1 MIDNIRGVSYFPGV
15 AQTVNPLERDFAVP
29 RRSVAATAGA
39 LVCMLLAWCSSAC
52 ALDPSLDISQ
62 YAHTAWTFRNGFLNG
77 AVYALAQAPD
87 GYLWLGTQTGVYRF
101 DGVRAVPLPLPGL
114 GTTEVGTLLP
124 ARDGTLWIGTLDGLV
139 SSKNGQLNEHPS
151 LGRRRVN
158 ALLEDRDGT
167 VWAGTALGGSGRL
180 CAIRTDGTQCYGEDG
195 RLGSAVQSLYEG
207 SDGSLWVAARN
218 GLWRWKPDPPVLY
231 LATPVTERQSL
242 AQGDQGSVLVVAVG
256 DGSIRQLTGAGV
268 TDYPVPGLPSSLDA
282 ARVLR
287 DRHGGL
293 WIGTHTH
300 GILHVMDGKTSRF
313 THTDGLS
320 SDQVKALFEDREGTI
335 WVGTAEGLDRFHEL
349 AVTSLSADEGLS
361 GANARSVLAARDGS
375 LWIAMADGLF
385 RWKEGKVSKYP
396 IPSSAA
402 TEHDEIQS
410 LFEDEQG
417 RIWVA
422 AYSGLL
428 AFAHGKLTRV
438 PAVPVGATFAIA
450 ADNHRGLWLSVWPD
464 SGSDGL
470 MHLLDGKIIEQV
482 PGQKLGGG
490 PGTGGLVPD
499 RDGGV
504 WLGLYTGGLSYYRD
518 GRVRNIPLTDRPNG
532 SVEVLDLSLDR
543 DGAVWAATANGLT
556 RIRNGRIATL
566 STANGLPCNKIHW
579 MIDDDASAYWLYTQC
594 GLLRVARTELD
605 AWAADPKRTIQVTT
619 YDAADGIRLVP
630 TLSGMHPQV
639 AKSSNGKI
647 WFVNYDTVSFFDPA
661 RMTRNTLAPPVHV
674 EQVTADHRTYL
685 AKPGLRLPPL
695 VRDLSIDYTALS
707 LVAPEKVHFKYKL
720 EGQDLSWREVVNE
733 REARYSNLAPGTYRF
748 RVIASNNS
756 GVWNDAGAALDFMIA
771 PAYWQTLWFRAV
783 CGTAL
788 LGVLVL
794 LYWLRVRQLAHA
806 FNMKL
811 DARVEERT
819 RIARDLH
826 DTMLQNFQGVLLQL
840 RAALRFLERE
850 PAKAREVLT
859 SAIDQA
865 VQSIKGGRETVQGL
879 RTSARESNDLPGAIV
894 GLGKDLAAAHG
905 GSDTPSVR
913 VAVEGTVRDLHP
925 IVRDEVFRVTAEALR
940 NVFQHSRAVQVEV
953 ELCYDAREFRL
964 RVRDDGQGI
973 DPQILAGGGR
983 EGHFG
988 LRGMRERAKLAG
1000 GKLTLWSAPD
1010 SGTEVELLIPG
1021 SAAYAPSRSATE

>member
-1 MIDNIRGVSYFPGV
+1 MLI
-15 AQTVNPLERDFAVP
+15 
-29 RRSVAATAGA
+29 ATAA
-39 LVCMLLAWCSSAC
+39 LSAFCCSPSA
-52 ALDPSLDISQ
+52 AAADPPLDISQ
-62 YAHTAWTFRNGFLNG
+62 YAHTAWTLHNGFLNG
-77 AVYALAQAPD
+77 AVYTLAQAPD

-101 DGVRAVPLPLPGL
+101 DGVRAVALPLPSL

-124 ARDGTLWIGTLDGLV
+124 ARDGTLWIGTLEGLV
-139 SSKNGQLNEHPS
+139 SWKNGVLTERPA

-158 ALLEDRDGT
+158 ALLEDRHGT

-231 LATPVTERQSL
+231 LTTPVTERQSL

-300 GILHVMDGKTSRF
+300 GILHVVDGKTSRF

-349 AVTSLSADEGLS
+349 AVTSLSAAEGLA

-428 AFAHGKLTRV
+428 VFADGKLTRV

-499 RDGGV
+499 PDGGV

-605 AWAADPKRTIQVTT
+605 AWAADPKRTIRLTT
-619 YDAADGIRLVP
+619 FDAADGIRLVP

-707 LVAPEKVHFKYKL
+707 LVAPEKVHFKCKL
-720 EGQDLSWREVVNE
+720 QGQDPDWREVINE

-748 RVIASNNS
+748 LVTASNNS
-756 GVWNDAGAALDFMIA
+756 GVWNQQGAALDFSIA
-771 PAYWQTLWFRAV
+771 PAYWQTIWFRALCV
-783 CGTAL
+783 VA
-788 LGVLVL
+788 VLAFL
-794 LYWLRVRQLAHA
+794 CILYWLRIRQLARE
-806 FNMKL
+806 FDSRL
-811 DARVEERT
+811 EARVEERT
-819 RIARDLH
+819 RIARALH
-826 DTMLQNFQGVLLQL
+826 DTLLQSFNGLLLHFVTASRLL
-840 RAALRFLERE
+840 RSQPEAAQSLL
-850 PAKAREVLT
+850 
-859 SAIDQA
+859 DQA
-865 VQSIKGGRETVQGL
+865 IAQARRAMKEGREAVQDL
-879 RTSARESNDLPGAIV
+879 RSSTEEPNNLAEAI
-894 GLGKDLAAAHG
+894 GQLAAELSESMQPPEQGA
-905 GSDTPSVR
+905 DSVPR
-913 VAVEGTVRDLHP
+913 PIEIRLQVEGESRRLHP
-925 IVRDEVFRVTAEALR
+925 IVRDEVYRIAAEALR
-940 NVFQHSRAVQVEV
+940 NAYRHSQGTHVEV
-953 ELCYDAREFRL
+953 ELRYDLRQFRL
-964 RVRDDGQGI
+964 EVRDDGRGI
-973 DPQILAGGGR
+973 EQELLATGGR

-988 LRGMRERAKLAG
+988 LKGMRERAELAG
-1000 GKLTLWSAPD
+1000 GKLTVWSAPG
-1010 SGTEVELLIPG
+1010 SGTEVELSIPA
-1021 SAAYAPSRSATE
+1021 SRAYASTRSAHGRDPEQIPQ